1 MIYHVWENNFKIS
14 RIKKRHL
21 TYLTHGKNINNDE
34 LPGNLPDIKKGR
46 LPQEVRPVNDSDI
59 RIVFSR
65 S

>member
-34 LPGNLPDIKKGR
+34 LPDNLPDIKKA
-46 LPQEVRPVNDSDI
+46 DSPKKSALLMI
-59 RIVFSR
+59 LISG
-65 S
+65 